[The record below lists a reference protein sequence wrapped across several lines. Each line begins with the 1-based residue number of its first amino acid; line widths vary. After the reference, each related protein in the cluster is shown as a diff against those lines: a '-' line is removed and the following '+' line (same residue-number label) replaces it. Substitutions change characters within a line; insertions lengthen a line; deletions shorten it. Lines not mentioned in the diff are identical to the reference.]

1 MELNQTESNTESCGC
16 GGHAKAE
23 EKLGGCGC
31 GGHAKAE
38 EKRGG
43 CGCGG
48 HHSGQEVRHAH
59 SPEAEEMRAEGHQ
72 DLSEGRRNLG
82 LRSAK

>member
-1 MELNQTESNTESCGC
+1 MAMNMMSM
-16 GGHAKAE
+16 
-23 EKLGGCGC
+23 LGGGFP
-31 GGHAKAE
+31 GM
-38 EKRGG
+38 GG

-48 HHSGQEVRHAH
+48 HHSDQEVRHAH